1 MKALVRCL
9 RDTKTMP
16 STRLQEQVLTISTE
30 GGQGGKEGDG
40 IVGKKVGVLID
51 SWIWLDSFADSRLV
65 DDQCMSATLH
75 NTTLFLFVEML

>member
-1 MKALVRCL
+1 MKALVCCL

-16 STRLQEQVLTISTE
+16 STRSQERVLTISTE

-40 IVGKKVGVLID
+40 IAGKKVGVLIG
-51 SWIWLDSFADSRLV
+51 SWIWLVSFADLRLV
-65 DDQCMSATLH
+65 EDQCMSATLH